1 MKRFLYTILI
11 FVSPFI
17 ILIGITKLCY
27 IETGGDLNRLGK
39 ISIDENYRDQFQKD
53 FDQPQHYTE
62 FSTINTDDV
71 NTFDIL
77 TIGDS
82 FSQQR
87 SHSYQ
92 NYMTTDTTSVLNF
105 DTRAYNIPSYNPIDF
120 AYKLANGDVFNK
132 LPIKYLILQSVERSI
147 TARSENI
154 GGNATITTKQLE
166 SFRKV
171 KDNNNHSGVTENYS
185 DYLKFPGFSI
195 LYNFSDN
202 ALFSPIHQ
210 KSINKELFSANN
222 KLLFLENDLMSLK
235 KNNDLKLVKQLNN
248 KLNILA
254 EKLKKKNIILIV
266 LPSPDK
272 YDIHYDYITTKNKP
286 APLFFNHMRDLK
298 KEYIYIDSKKILKE
312 HINNG
317 VKDVYFVDDTHWS
330 PIGAKI
336 IANSITETITN
347 NNK

>member
-39 ISIDENYRDQFQKD
+39 ISITENYRDQFQKD
-53 FDQPQHYTE
+53 FYQPQHYTD
-62 FSTINTDDV
+62 FSTINSNNK

-82 FSQQR
+82 FSQQM

-92 NYMTTDTTSVLNF
+92 NYIATDVASVINF
-105 DTRAYNIPSYNPIDF
+105 DTRAYNTPTYNPIDF
-120 AYKLANGDVFNK
+120 AYKLANGDVFNT
-132 LPIKYLILQSVERSI
+132 LNIKYLVLQSVERNII
-147 TARSENI
+147 TRSENI
-154 GGNATITTKQLE
+154 DGNATITTKQLE
-166 SFRKV
+166 SFRKT
-171 KDNNNHSGVTENYS
+171 KSNNNNFSATENYS
-185 DYLKFPGFSI
+185 NYLKFPAYSI
-195 LYNFSDN
+195 LYNLSDN

-210 KSINKELFSANN
+210 KSINKELFSASN
-222 KLLFLENDLMSLK
+222 KLLFLENDLIALK

-254 EKLKKKNIILIV
+254 EKLKKKNITLIV

-298 KEYIYIDSKKILKE
+298 KEYLYIDSKKILKE

-330 PIGAKI
+330 PKGAEI
-336 IANSITETITN
+336 IANSITNIISN
-347 NNK
+347 NN